1 MKNNSMY
8 VQLLVIIYVSL
19 FGLIYS
25 FGSGELR
32 FLCSK
37 ISVIV
42 VKLFLLA
49 RTFLFFCSQL
59 AIIFVNDYRF
69 LNIKYFADSNK
80 MF

>member
-37 ISVIV
+37 IFVIV
-42 VKLFLLA
+42 VKLLLLA
-49 RTFLFFCSQL
+49 RNFLFFL
-59 AIIFVNDYRF
+59 
-69 LNIKYFADSNK
+69 
-80 MF
+80 